1 MKIVFLQ
8 NKGGNYGGVWQ
19 VNRMVGEALIN
30 KGYEVS
36 IVSLREDHFGLT
48 LEHDP
53 RLNVI
58 TINKKDIWHTYY
70 GSDFKE
76 SLRKLKLITLTKQIC
91 HRIRNN
97 FRLKNDQKELTKYLD
112 NYKPDYIVVSQY
124 QVLNFIDEK
133 YLPITYCEQHGS
145 FAFTKSNPDNI
156 KVFMNYQNKIKGFI
170 WLSKAIMEEAIKF
183 GFTNSTYIYNAV
195 RFKEERKANVINN
208 KKLVTISRISEEKRI
223 DLMIEIM
230 EEIFSD
236 IKYKDWVLE
245 IYGDG
250 EEYDNVKKL
259 IHSSQIRMMGSTDK
273 PQEVLLTSSINLN
286 TSEFEG
292 FPMSIL
298 EAYECGVPTVS
309 LKFGEAVNELID
321 DTKTGYICIDKE
333 EFIRKL
339 KVLMDDSNL
348 LEEMSINSKEYVKN
362 FKIDI
367 IVNDWIKLFNDVK

>member
-30 KGYEVS
+30 EGYDVS
-36 IVSLREDHFGLT
+36 IVSLRDDHFGLT

-53 RLNVI
+53 RLKVV
-58 TINKKDIWHTYY
+58 TINEKDIWHTYY
-70 GSDFKE
+70 GKDFKE
-76 SLRKLKLITLTKQIC
+76 SLKKLKFITLTKQVC

-97 FRLKNDQKELTKYLD
+97 YRLKNDQKELTKYL
-112 NYKPDYIVVSQY
+112 NSYKPDYIVVSQY
-124 QVLNFIDEK
+124 QVLKYIDKK

-145 FAFTKSNPDNI
+145 FAFTRSNPDNI

-170 WLSKAIMEEAIKF
+170 WLSKCIMESAIKF
-183 GFTNSTYIYNAV
+183 GFTNSIYIYNAV
-195 RFKEERKANVINN
+195 RFSEAKRAKVTKN
-208 KKLVTISRISEEKRI
+208 KKLVTISRISSEKRI

-230 EEIFSD
+230 EEIFKD
-236 IKYKDWVLE
+236 KKYKDWDLE

-250 EEYDNVKKL
+250 EEYNNVKKL
-259 IHSSQIRMMGSTDK
+259 IKSPQIKMMGSTDNPK
-273 PQEVLLTSSINLN
+273 DVLLTSSINLN
-286 TSEFEG
+286 TSDFEG

-309 LKFGEAVNELID
+309 LEFGEAVTELIED
-321 DTKTGYICIDKE
+321 KKTGYICKNKE

-339 KVLMDDSNL
+339 KILMSDESL
-348 LEEMSINSKEYVKN
+348 LEEMSINSKEFVKK
-362 FKIDI
+362 FKIDK
-367 IVNDWIKLFNDVK
+367 IVKDWIELFNVK